1 MRISDWSSDVCSSD
15 LERFPRLAF
24 WASSPKT
31 AHPPTKN
38 QPLNPIHIPLPK
50 TCAYNLP
57 VPPSDT
63 PAGVLARRDRRWW
76 WGNDVSLHHRGSRK
90 MVSLR
95 RHGERRRVTDRPF
108 VSRCPKE
115 RAGRA
120 CAAHMEVD
128 ENGVAGR
135 RVRREHRETGGK
147 APLPKTFEER
157 LTSRAKTAERGA
169 ERCHID

>member
-1 MRISDWSSDVCSSD
+1 MD
-15 LERFPRLAF
+15 LRVQPEYDEERFPRLSF

-31 AHPPTKN
+31 AHPPTKY
-38 QPLNPIHIPLPK
+38 QPLNPTVIPLPK

-57 VPPSDT
+57 VPPSDA
-63 PAGVLARRDRRWW
+63 PAGVPARRDRRWW

-120 CAAHMEVD
+120 CAAHMGVD

-135 RVRREHRETGGK
+135 RVHREHRETGGK
-147 APLPKTFEER
+147 APLPKTFAER
-157 LTSRAKTAERGA
+157 PQSRAKKDRQSVVRGK
-169 ERCHID
+169 EW

>member
-1 MRISDWSSDVCSSD
+1 MDHPVQPENDE
-15 LERFPRLAF
+15 ERFPRLTF

-31 AHPPTKN
+31 AHPPTQN

-120 CAAHMEVD
+120 CARSE
-128 ENGVAGR
+128 
-135 RVRREHRETGGK
+135 EHKSELQSLMRISYAVFCLKKKIPTK
-147 APLPKTFEER
+147 K
-157 LTSRAKTAERGA
+157 
-169 ERCHID
+169 